1 MTRDMRLRGR
11 IEALAAGLCALLF
24 LVTLIWPDWI
34 EEVFG
39 VDPDQHSGALEWAIV
54 ALALAAAVTFSLLAR
69 SEFRRARTLSA
80 ARQISR

>member
-1 MTRDMRLRGR
+1 MTRTMRLRGR
-11 IEALAAGLCALLF
+11 IEAAAAGLCGLLL

-54 ALALAAAVTFSLLAR
+54 ALALAATLTFSLLAR
-69 SEFRRARTLSA
+69 GEYRRARRLSA
-80 ARQISR
+80 AR